1 MYPVIAFGFCLLRTY
16 LRTYLPLM
24 VVNIPHV
31 GFLLPPLF
39 DFTPAPLD
47 LGRLA
52 VGRSDLTGVCEAESV
67 YNGVNVI

>member
-1 MYPVIAFGFCLLRTY
+1 MDLCQALPSPH
-16 LRTYLPLM
+16 LPLM

-31 GFLLPPLF
+31 GFLPLF
-39 DFTPAPLD
+39 DFTPVPID

-67 YNGVNVI
+67 CDGVNVMLFRGSLPW